1 MRTEHLEYVVD
12 IYETQSFSQTA
23 ENFLTSHQVVS
34 KAVSNLEHELNV
46 QIFERNYNGVIF
58 TDIGLRIYEYAKEML
73 ESRDK
78 MLQTIAESNAQIS
91 IGRLNICIAPRFA
104 NDFFMGFYNDYA
116 KKNPKLQMILKNI
129 SYNYI
134 LNNEID
140 TETII
145 FLPMVEETLQSAR
158 FKEIIQKHDLTY
170 EVILKQPL
178 GYCVS
183 VKSPYYHTVAEQ
195 AGKIVDVL
203 NFPVVVHNYFME
215 DQDIFD
221 LPSQRNFYLVDNFDM
236 QRKMVR
242 KGTHVAI
249 LLPFEYKWLF
259 KQDNDVKFFD
269 TISNNDFYYVV
280 LYKRIELY
288 SNNISKF
295 LNKLKEQIN
304 KADILSIR

>member
-34 KAVSNLEHELNV
+34 KAVSNLENELNV

-170 EVILKQPL
+170 EVIFKA
-178 GYCVS
+178 
-183 VKSPYYHTVAEQ
+183 TV
-195 AGKIVDVL
+195 G
-203 NFPVVVHNYFME
+203 
-215 DQDIFD
+215 
-221 LPSQRNFYLVDNFDM
+221 
-236 QRKMVR
+236 
-242 KGTHVAI
+242 I
-249 LLPFEYKWLF
+249 L
-259 KQDNDVKFFD
+259 
-269 TISNNDFYYVV
+269 
-280 LYKRIELY
+280 
-288 SNNISKF
+288 
-295 LNKLKEQIN
+295 
-304 KADILSIR
+304 